1 MRKKLHKFCDCPS
14 NSNLDPTGK
23 YFELYTHEVHMA
35 ICTKS
40 KSTRAD
46 QTTCQDK
53 WKNETAAQRYISP
66 SLPLHSINQC
76 GRERRCCKGTMT
88 LSSSPHQPAFRP
100 LRATRPP
107 RGGIVKRKIASLRC
121 KGTVPPCAPS
131 WLLRAA
137 ARPPPPMCYT
147 SEACIAALQAA
158 RARPRWHKHLLSTH
172 QPILPGYCER

>member
-1 MRKKLHKFCDCPS
+1 MNCPS
-14 NSNLDPTGK
+14 NSNLIPPVSILNFKTSGRWHK
-23 YFELYTHEVHMA
+23 A

-147 SEACIAALQAA
+147 SEACIAAFFFALQAA